1 MPEKIETRLMWEVTN
16 KLQMEGRITVI
27 QNVFKE
33 PPIQMCLVQKDECRG
48 QQLKQ
53 IANIHCIHEFKIQWA
68 FRANN
73 VGK

>member
-1 MPEKIETRLMWEVTN
+1 
-16 KLQMEGRITVI
+16 MEGGITII
-27 QNVFKE
+27 QNVVKHHQYNL
-33 PPIQMCLVQKDECRG
+33 QMCLVQKDECRG

>member
-1 MPEKIETRLMWEVTN
+1 
-16 KLQMEGRITVI
+16 MEGGITVI
-27 QNVFKE
+27 QNVVKA

-48 QQLKQ
+48 QQLRQ
-53 IANIHCIHEFKIQWA
+53 IANINYIHEKIQWA